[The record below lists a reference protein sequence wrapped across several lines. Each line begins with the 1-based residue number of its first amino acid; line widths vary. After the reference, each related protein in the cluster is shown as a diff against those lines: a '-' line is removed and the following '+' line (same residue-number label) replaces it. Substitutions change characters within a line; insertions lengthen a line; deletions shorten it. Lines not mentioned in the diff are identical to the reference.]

1 MMKKFLVL
9 LSCILLGLFLI
20 TTSSVAVERF
30 VFSTMFPTSY
40 TYLLKPA
47 EDFCEKVEALS
58 NGEIEF
64 DYYNSA
70 QLYGGKEEFAAVS
83 RGEIDMSIP
92 HDTYHT
98 GEVPELGITS
108 LPFLFDDLD
117 QAMYMLDIGL
127 KDMIAPILKEKQNC
141 ILLGWAAL
149 DPYQL
154 YSKDPIETVD
164 DIKGKV
170 WAISGTPAAKA
181 IKEIGGS
188 VTMMSSGELYLAL
201 QTGTIDGALRPLLTG
216 VGRKLDEV
224 SNYLTLVPRFQA
236 WGDMLV
242 MNKDKW
248 DRLSPEL
255 QEIVLKAAREW
266 EYQVYYMSKMFIQDA
281 VKKLKEKGMNVS
293 YLADEEMEKFREKI
307 KPVYDWWIN
316 EQVPDGQKYIDFVE
330 SNR

>member
-1 MMKKFLVL
+1 MKKNLVL
-9 LSCILLGLFLI
+9 IFCILIGLLML
-20 TTSSVAVERF
+20 TTNGVAAERF

-40 TYLLKPA
+40 TYLLEPA
-47 EDFCEKVEALS
+47 EAFCEKVEALS

-64 DYYNSA
+64 DYYHSA

-83 RGEIDMSIP
+83 RGEVDMSIP

-127 KDMIAPILKEKQNC
+127 KDMIAPILEEKQNC
-141 ILLGWAAL
+141 ILLGWAAV

-181 IKEIGGS
+181 IEEIGGS
-188 VTMMSSGELYLAL
+188 TTMMSSGELYLAL
-201 QTGTIDGALRPLLTG
+201 QTGTIDGTLRPLLTG

-236 WGDMLV
+236 WGDMLII
-242 MNKDKW
+242 NKDKGN
-248 DRLSPEL
+248 RLSPEL
-255 QEIVLKAAREW
+255 QDVMRKAARDW
-266 EYQVYYMSKMFIQDA
+266 EYQVYYQSKMYIQDA
-281 VKKLKEKGMNVS
+281 VKKLVDRGMDVS
-293 YLADEEMEKFREKI
+293 YLSDVEMEKFREKI
-307 KPVYDWWIN
+307 KPVYEWWIS

-330 SNR
+330 QNR